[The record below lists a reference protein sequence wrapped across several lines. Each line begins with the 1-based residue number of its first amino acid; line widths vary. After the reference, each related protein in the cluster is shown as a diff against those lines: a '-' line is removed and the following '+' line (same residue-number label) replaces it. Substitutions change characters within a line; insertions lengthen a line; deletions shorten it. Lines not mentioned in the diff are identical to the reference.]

1 MLDCKHSL
9 YINNQKTV
17 NFNMRISIELDNSNL
32 ERLKQ
37 FIADRCPAEE
47 KYEIISEVAVDSAS
61 YDAKLSEVNHWLVS
75 IAISVF
81 SPFVTDAIKD
91 FINDCKTE
99 IVVTTEGERYAINT
113 ENLYAIIPSLKED
126 METELN
132 EEQDVKDGGV

>member
-47 KYEIISEVAVDSAS
+47 KYEIISEVAVTQPRMMPN
-61 YDAKLSEVNHWLVS
+61 YRK
-75 IAISVF
+75 
-81 SPFVTDAIKD
+81 
-91 FINDCKTE
+91 
-99 IVVTTEGERYAINT
+99 
-113 ENLYAIIPSLKED
+113 
-126 METELN
+126 
-132 EEQDVKDGGV
+132 